1 MQDKCIDGKCKKHKK
16 NISQGQSESVLF
28 FAFAFFFFFAF
39 LQVHDIL
46 HGRISVM

>member
-28 FAFAFFFFFAF
+28 FAFAFFFFLLFYKSTIYF
-39 LQVHDIL
+39 MEE
-46 HGRISVM
+46 SV

>member
-28 FAFAFFFFFAF
+28 FAFAFFFFFF
-39 LQVHDIL
+39 FYKSTIYFMEE
-46 HGRISVM
+46 SV

>member
-28 FAFAFFFFFAF
+28 FAFAFFFLLFYKSTIYFMEE
-39 LQVHDIL
+39 
-46 HGRISVM
+46 SV